1 MKTASMTQQQ
11 KREKAAE
18 LLGWKREKS
27 PFTRDCTTIHND
39 ISGNVWWHPDVAGC
53 QIMSPRYDEDLN
65 LMHEA
70 ENGMTQRQYD
80 RFRDKLVA
88 VIIHQHRDSDQKDYA
103 RLYAS
108 ATAAQRLDAW
118 LEVMMEEKP

>member
-39 ISGNVWWHPDVAGC
+39 ISGDVWWHPDVAGC

-70 ENGMTQRQYD
+70 EKVLFGRND
-80 RFRDKLVA
+80 WSAFRYEELLNM
-88 VIIHQHRDSDQKDYA
+88 ITTSWGWH
-103 RLYAS
+103 

-118 LEVMMEEKP
+118 LEVMMEGES